1 MRDVLSRQL
10 RLWGIQTQ
18 TAGSADK
25 GLEKLWTGGGFDL
38 LIVDPLGLSTAGS
51 SWVSDMQEIC
61 LGKRTSIITLS
72 ARTKDDRTVQEALG
86 AIMSLSKPAQPV
98 LLLEALRSV
107 AVPQGK
113 AAKISAKKTRVAKH
127 AEPLNPLRILLVED
141 NQINQMVAVALL
153 GQIGYEAHIAE
164 NGQEALEALRTAH
177 YDVVFMDVQ
186 MPVMDGFEASRA
198 IWKEFDADTRPYII
212 AMTAQAMQGD
222 REQCLAAGM
231 DAYISKPVDIGEIRS
246 TLAQV
251 PFVQHTIG
259 SVQAS

>member
-1 MRDVLSRQL
+1 M
-10 RLWGIQTQ
+10 
-18 TAGSADK
+18 
-25 GLEKLWTGGGFDL
+25 
-38 LIVDPLGLSTAGS
+38 
-51 SWVSDMQEIC
+51 
-61 LGKRTSIITLS
+61 
-72 ARTKDDRTVQEALG
+72 QEALG

-107 AVPQGK
+107 AVPRGK
-113 AAKISAKKTRVAKH
+113 AAKISAKKSRVAKP
-127 AEPLNPLRILLVED
+127 AEPLHPLRILLVED

-153 GQIGYEAHIAE
+153 GQIGYEAHVAE